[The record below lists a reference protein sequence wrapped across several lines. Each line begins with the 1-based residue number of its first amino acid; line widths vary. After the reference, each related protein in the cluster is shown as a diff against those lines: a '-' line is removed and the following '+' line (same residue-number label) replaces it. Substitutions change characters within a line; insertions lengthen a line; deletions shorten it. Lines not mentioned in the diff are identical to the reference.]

1 MTTTAQ
7 NIIAAGFDI
16 SNLMTP
22 DAAPVTF
29 NVDLVFDKDGEAVA
43 GFIIVGANSTEHRE
57 VDRAIRS
64 EGYKKSAR
72 RKTAIDAS
80 TEGGADQLV
89 DLIDGNANR
98 TAIAV
103 VVGWYGFMKDG
114 AAIPFD
120 KATVAAAFEK
130 YPSWQARVLDAMKAD
145 SNFLKV

>member
-1 MTTTAQ
+1 MNTAQ
-7 NIIAAGFDI
+7 QITSAGFDI
-16 SNLMTP
+16 SNLMTA
-22 DAAPVTF
+22 DAAPITF
-29 NVDLVFDKDGEAVA
+29 NVDLVFDKDGEPVA
-43 GFIIVGANSTEHRE
+43 GFIIVGANSPEHRE
-57 VDRAIRS
+57 VDRAIRA

-80 TEGGADQLV
+80 SDAGADQLV

-114 AAIPFD
+114 IPIPFD
-120 KATVAAAFEK
+120 KATVAAAFGK
-130 YPSWQARVLDAMKAD
+130 YPSWQGRVLDAMKAD